1 MEKDKKL
8 AKVFHFD
15 LYGKR
20 AEKYSFLL
28 NNTLQTV
35 QWRELELSEP
45 QYFFVQKDFSLKE
58 EYESGFSVQD
68 LFLVNSLG
76 LITKRDNLAISYSEN
91 ELMNKLSFFLDENNT
106 IQDVCNHFE
115 IPLKD
120 NDKWNAVVSRTNT
133 KFSKV
138 KEQIEDI
145 LYRPFDIRKVFYNEY
160 FVARLNKKVLSN
172 LQNTN
177 YAIIIGRQG
186 QVVGEAGGWNIV
198 FITNSIVD
206 QNVFYRGGGTVFPL
220 YLYPE
225 TDKLFA
231 DNKRKPNLNEAIIDE
246 ISIRLGA
253 RFTGESEDIE
263 DTFSPKDILD
273 YIYATLH
280 SPSYR
285 EKYREFLK
293 IDFPRVPYP
302 KNVNKF
308 WRLVELGG
316 KLRRLHLLEDV
327 EPQEGMADY
336 PVAGSNE
343 VVKPQYVGDK
353 VFINDTQYFDHVP
366 PEAWNFYIG
375 GYQPAQKWLKDR
387 KGRTLNY
394 EDIRHYQR
402 VIRVLKET
410 GEVMREVDEMLI

>member
-8 AKVFHFD
+8 AQVFHFD

-35 QWRELELSEP
+35 QWSELELSEP

-58 EYESGFSVQD
+58 EYENGFSVQE
-68 LFLVNSLG
+68 LFPVNSIG
-76 LITKRDNLAISYSEN
+76 IVTARDNFTIHDTA
-91 ELMNKLSFFLDENNT
+91 KAARNT
-106 IQDVCNHFE
+106 INEFIKLDVETARKRFDLGNDARDWSVAGAQ
-115 IPLKD
+115 KD
-120 NDKWNAVVSRTNT
+120 LTSNPD
-133 KFSKV
+133 FSKIV
-138 KEQIEDI
+138 EIS
-145 LYRPFDIRKVFYNEY
+145 YRPFDKRFTYYTGNSRGFHCMPRGKVMQHFLKGENWGLVVSRQCVNDWRYIFISKEIVE
-160 FVARLNKKVLSN
+160 FN
-172 LQNTN
+172 LTGT
-177 YAIIIGRQG
+177 AGRFG
-186 QVVGEAGGWNIV
+186 SG
-198 FITNSIVD
+198 
-206 QNVFYRGGGTVFPL
+206 YVFPL

-263 DTFSPKDILD
+263 DTFSPIDVLD

-293 IDFPRVPYP
+293 IDFPRIPYP

-402 VIRVLKET
+402 IIRVLKET
-410 GEVMREVDEMLI
+410 EEVMKEVDEVV